1 MIAEKDSGF
10 RKRSCS
16 KNDISPRPIG
26 QSRISPE
33 MPFTL
38 GPRALSAGYRL
49 AAFDSIGSTNAEA
62 MSRAREGERGPTWFV
77 TSEQTAGRGRRHRP
91 WIAPR
96 GNLACSILE
105 VMEVSPAVAATLGF
119 AAGLALEAALRKL
132 SVEASLRSAGSEELN
147 FLLKWPNDVLA
158 GRQKLAGILLEAEAI
173 GGNRLAVVV
182 GIGTNVVA
190 APEGTPTPAT
200 SLAALGIQIG
210 AEELFA
216 ALSDGWAE
224 FRGIWDSGRG
234 FGEIRM
240 NLSIYGL
247 GSRHQRSWLAV
258 DLGVSFGDEEH
269 LPGIDL
275 IMPDIRFLEKEGKN
289 LVGLVL
295 THAHEDHF
303 GAIMDLWPKLKCPI
317 YATKFSAALF
327 EAKCASVRN
336 LPKIP
341 VTVVPSGGRVDI
353 GPFNVEFIP
362 VAHSIPESHALAI
375 HTEVGTVL
383 HTGDWKIDPTPIIG
397 RPTDEKRLRE
407 LGDQGLLALIGDST
421 NAVRDG
427 RSPSEA
433 EVARSIAELVKAAK
447 GRVAVTTFASNVARL
462 RAVADAARAAG
473 REVVVV
479 GRAMERVVQV
489 ARETG
494 YLDGV
499 QDFRGADLYGHFP
512 RDKVLAL
519 CTGSQ
524 GEPRAALSRIAN
536 DDHPQVTLNQG
547 DCVIFSSRTIPGNEK
562 AVGAIINGLVTQG
575 IEVITDRTH
584 LVHVS
589 GHPRRDELRDMISW
603 VRPQLLIPVHGE
615 ALHLSEHAKLA
626 RAAGVPKV
634 VTCRNGDLV
643 KLGPGDPGIIDE
655 LPSGRLYKDGNILE
669 DSKSR
674 AVVERRRMGF
684 AGCAFVAI
692 AMTEK
697 GELADDPEV
706 DLVGIPEKNTA
717 GEVIDEIVFDA
728 VVSTVE
734 GLPRARRRDPDA
746 MAESVRRAVRATV
759 NEQWGKKPL
768 CYVHVLT
775 V

>member
-1 MIAEKDSGF
+1 MA
-10 RKRSCS
+10 
-16 KNDISPRPIG
+16 RPDELTFA
-26 QSRISPE
+26 P
-33 MPFTL
+33 L
-38 GPRALSAGYRL
+38 GG
-49 AAFDSIGSTNAEA
+49 
-62 MSRAREGERGPTWFV
+62 V
-77 TSEQTAGRGRRHRP
+77 
-91 WIAPR
+91 
-96 GNLACSILE
+96 
-105 VMEVSPAVAATLGF
+105 
-119 AAGLALEAALRKL
+119 
-132 SVEASLRSAGSEELN
+132 
-147 FLLKWPNDVLA
+147 
-158 GRQKLAGILLEAEAI
+158 
-173 GGNRLAVVV
+173 
-182 GIGTNVVA
+182 
-190 APEGTPTPAT
+190 
-200 SLAALGIQIG
+200 
-210 AEELFA
+210 
-216 ALSDGWAE
+216 
-224 FRGIWDSGRG
+224 
-234 FGEIRM
+234 GEIGM

-247 GSRHQRSWLAV
+247 GNRHQRSWLAI

-275 IMPDIRFLEKEGKN
+275 IMPDISFLVKERKN
-289 LVGLVL
+289 LIGLVL

-303 GAIMDLWPKLKCPI
+303 GAIIDLWPKLKCPI
-317 YATKFSAALF
+317 YATQFSAALF
-327 EAKCASVRN
+327 EAKCASERN
-336 LPKIP
+336 PPKIP
-341 VTVVPSGGRVDI
+341 VTVVKSGGRIDL
-353 GPFNVEFIP
+353 GPFSVEFIP

-375 HTEVGTVL
+375 HTSAGTVL

-397 RPTDEKRLRE
+397 LPTDERRLRE
-407 LGDQGLLALIGDST
+407 LGDQGVLALIGDST
-421 NAVRDG
+421 NAVREG

-433 EVARSIAELVKAAK
+433 EVARTITELVKAAK

-462 RAVADAARAAG
+462 RAVADAAKAAG

-494 YLDGV
+494 FLNGV
-499 QDFRGADLYGHFP
+499 QNFRGADLYGHFP
-512 RDKVLAL
+512 PDKVLAL

-536 DDHPQVTLNQG
+536 DDHPQVTLNKG

-562 AVGAIINGLVTQG
+562 AVGAIINGLITMGV
-575 IEVITDRTH
+575 EVITDRTH

-615 ALHLSEHAKLA
+615 PLHLFEHAKLA

-634 VTCRNGDLV
+634 LICRNGDLV
-643 KLGPGDPGIIDE
+643 KLGPGDPGIIE
-655 LPSGRLYKDGNILE
+655 QLPSGRLYKDGSILE
-669 DSKSR
+669 EAKSR
-674 AVVERRRMGF
+674 AVVERRKLAF
-684 AGCAFVAI
+684 AGCAFIAI
-692 AMTEK
+692 AVTEK

-717 GEVIDEIVFDA
+717 GEIIDEIVFDA

-746 MAESVRRAVRATV
+746 MAESVRRAVRSV
-759 NEQWGKKPL
+759 INEQWGKKPL